1 MELAFK
7 IENAAN
13 EASAFK
19 SLLLAT
25 IEAAFN
31 SSYGVEEYEDAF
43 HFLCTMAF
51 EHSEHLKTLENEAFK
66 LLQARKENTCVK
78 T

>member
-1 MELAFK
+1 MNIASK
-7 IENAAN
+7 IEAAAS
-13 EASAFK
+13 EASVFK

-31 SSYGVEEYEDAF
+31 SNYGAEEYEDAF
-43 HFLCTMAF
+43 NYLYDMAY

-66 LLQARKENTCVK
+66 LLQARKENI
-78 T
+78 